1 MAITEI
7 VKNKKYK
14 IQVYNGYTYN
24 NGIKHYKRINEYFC
38 GKKSDAEIR
47 ENEIKNQLKKGNY
60 IDNKALTYN
69 DLIDEWYK
77 QKTPKLDIKTINS
90 YNGLLIDIRKEL
102 GNYKATDLK
111 AIIFEKFYN
120 KLRASERHLTENT
133 ILHYYT
139 LNNTIL
145 NQCVKWELIEK
156 NYNALVERPKP
167 LLKEAKYY
175 DDSEIDL
182 LLKSLNN
189 EPLKYRTLILLAL
202 DSGCRRGELTGLNWN
217 DIYFNTSQISITK
230 TTQYLN
236 RKIIEKDNPKNSSS
250 RRTITISQL
259 TLLLLKLFK
268 EEQDKQKQLLGDK
281 WENTN
286 KVFTNKTGG
295 LMHPDT
301 PSKIFKKI
309 QKKYGLK
316 NLNFHGL
323 RHTSAS
329 MLISSNVNMK
339 IISDRLGHASSITTD
354 RTYSHIF
361 KNAEIEASNKMA
373 QKYFKAPN

>member
-1 MAITEI
+1 MAITEFI
-7 VKNKKYK
+7 KNKKYK
-14 IQVYNGYTYN
+14 IQVYSGYTYI
-24 NGIKHYKRINEYFC
+24 NGKKHYNRINEYFY

-47 ENEIKNQLKKGNY
+47 ENELKNQLRKGNY
-60 IDNKALTYN
+60 IDNKSLTYN

-77 QKTPKLDIKTINS
+77 QKAPKLDIKTINS

-102 GNYKATDLK
+102 GHYKATDLK

-120 KLRASERHLTENT
+120 KLRESERHLTENT
-133 ILHYYT
+133 ILHYYA

-145 NQCVKWELIEK
+145 NQCTKWELIEK
-156 NYNALVERPKP
+156 NYNSLVERPKP
-167 LLKEAKYY
+167 IKKEAKYY
-175 DDSEIDL
+175 DDIEIEA
-182 LLKSLNN
+182 LLKDLDN
-189 EPLKYRTLILLAL
+189 EPLKYRVLILLAL

-217 DIYFNTSQISITK
+217 DIDFNTSQISITK

-236 RKIIEKDNPKNSSS
+236 KKIIEKDHPKNSSS
-250 RRTITISQL
+250 RRTITIAPL
-259 TLLLLKLFK
+259 TLSLLELFK

-301 PSKIFKKI
+301 PSKIFNKI
-309 QKKYGLK
+309 QQKYGLK
-316 NLNFHGL
+316 TLNFHGL

-361 KNAEIEASNKMA
+361 KKAEIEASNKMA
-373 QKYFKAPN
+373 EKYFKAPN